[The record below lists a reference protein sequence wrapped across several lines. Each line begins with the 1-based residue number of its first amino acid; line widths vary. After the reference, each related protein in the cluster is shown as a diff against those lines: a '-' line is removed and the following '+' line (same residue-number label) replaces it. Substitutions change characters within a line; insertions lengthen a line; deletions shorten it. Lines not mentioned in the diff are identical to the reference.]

1 MKLYFSQGACSL
13 SPHIVLREAGLPFEL
28 VRVHLG
34 NKKTSTGEDFYTINP
49 KGYVPTLQ
57 LDDGQILTEGPAI
70 VQYIADLAP
79 QSNLAP
85 PAGTFARVRLQ
96 EWLNYISTEIHKSFS
111 PLFSPKAPADWK
123 QVMRDYL
130 ASRLDFV
137 APVLASQPFLMGDHF
152 TAADAYL
159 YTTLRWCRLV
169 EFDLAKWP
177 SLQAYLQRVSERP
190 SVKAAMSAERPLPAS
205 HAQS

>member
-34 NKKTSTGEDFYTINP
+34 SKKTAGGDDFRTINP

-70 VQYIADLAP
+70 VQYLADLAP
-79 QSNLAP
+79 QSHLAP
-85 PAGTFARVRLQ
+85 PAGTFERVRLQ

-111 PLFSPKAPADWK
+111 PLFSPKAPAEWK
-123 QVMRDYL
+123 QVMREVL

-137 APVLASQPFLMGDHF
+137 ANSLGDKPFLMGEHF

-169 EFDLAKWP
+169 EFDLGKWP
-177 SLQAYLQRVSERP
+177 TLQSYLHRVAERP
-190 SVKAAMSAERPLPAS
+190 SVKAAMEAERPHAAS
-205 HAQS
+205 

>member
-28 VRVHLG
+28 IRVHLG
-34 NKKTSTGEDFYTINP
+34 SKKTATGEDFRTINP

-79 QSNLAP
+79 QSHLAP
-85 PAGTFARVRLQ
+85 PVGTFARVRLQ

-123 QVMRDYL
+123 QVMREVL
-130 ASRLDFV
+130 ATRFDFV
-137 APVLASQPFLMGDHF
+137 ASSLGDKPFLMGEHF

-169 EFDLAKWP
+169 EFDLGKWP
-177 SLQAYLQRVSERP
+177 TLQAYLHRVAERP
-190 SVKAAMSAERPLPAS
+190 SVKAAMEAERPHSAS
-205 HAQS
+205 

>member
-1 MKLYFSQGACSL
+1 VKLYFSQGACSL

-34 NKKTSTGEDFYTINP
+34 SKKTADGEDFRAINP
-49 KGYVPTLQ
+49 KGYVPTLG

-79 QSNLAP
+79 QSRLAP
-85 PAGTFARVRLQ
+85 PAGSVERVRLQ

-111 PLFSPKAPADWK
+111 PLFSPKAPAEWK
-123 QVMRDYL
+123 QVMREVL
-130 ASRLDFV
+130 ASRFDFV
-137 APVLASQPFLMGDHF
+137 ASSLGDKPFLMGEQF

-169 EFDLAKWP
+169 ELDLGKWP
-177 SLQAYLQRVSERP
+177 TLQQYLQRVADRP
-190 SVKAAMSAERPLPAS
+190 SVKAAMDAERPHGA
-205 HAQS
+205 A